1 VARGWT
7 VSLQQVIARRLR
19 GSIDYTV
26 TTAQWQPSAESPV
39 LALFAPSVVRAGRE
53 RLQDVTTTVEAEMP
67 VTATRIYAM
76 YRINT
81 GYASAAYM
89 QTPPQLAARFDVQV
103 TQSLPFL
110 NFSNIFREIASD
122 ASVYDEVLVVRP
134 PKRVVGG
141 VTVRF

>member
-1 VARGWT
+1 
-7 VSLQQVIARRLR
+7 
-19 GSIDYTV
+19 
-26 TTAQWQPSAESPV
+26 
-39 LALFAPSVVRAGRE
+39 VRAGRE
-53 RLQDVTTTVEAEMP
+53 RLQDVTATVEAEMP

-81 GYASAAYM
+81 GYAGAAYM
-89 QTPPQLAARFDVQV
+89 QAPPQLAARFDVQV

-110 NFSNIFREIASD
+110 NFSSAQWEALVGVRNIFREIASD